1 MKAATITAAAL
12 LLAGSG
18 AFSTARADTASANCE
33 VREDGKVKKDASGPC
48 EFSQRQGYVDIKLKS
63 GFTYSLSPDGDKPN
77 QYKDA
82 KGHKVERVMNG
93 ENQVYKW
100 DEKKI
105 IVSFGGNS
113 SGDDGGN
120 GSSGGG
126 EVGDPTPGLQD
137 LVNGKLRGGE
147 IEDELSKRGWKQG
160 KTDVQGDDVYS
171 HFYKGN
177 QCIVVRFDKSR
188 HAASIVNGMMI
199 DCKK

>member
-18 AFSTARADTASANCE
+18 AFTTARADSASANCE
-33 VREDGKVKKDASGPC
+33 VREDGKVKKEASGPC

-63 GFTYSLSPDGDKPN
+63 GFSYSLSPDGDKPN

-105 IVSFGGNS
+105 IVSFDGGSGGNA
-113 SGDDGGN
+113 DGG
-120 GSSGGG
+120 GGG
-126 EVGDPTPGLQD
+126 EVGDPVAGLQD
-137 LVNGKLRGGE
+137 LVHGKMRGGE
-147 IEDELSKRGWKQG
+147 VEDELAKRGWKQG
-160 KTDVQGDDVYS
+160 KVDVQGDDVFS
-171 HFYKGN
+171 HFYKGD
-177 QCIVVRFDKSR
+177 QCVVVKFDKSR
-188 HAASIVNGMMI
+188 HVESIVNGMMI
-199 DCKK
+199 DCKG

>member
-12 LLAGSG
+12 LLASNGT
-18 AFSTARADTASANCE
+18 FTTARADSASASCE

-48 EFSQRQGYVDIKLKS
+48 EFSQRQGYVDIKLKN
-63 GFTYSLSPDGDKPN
+63 GFTHSLSPVGDKPN
-77 QYKDA
+77 RYKDA
-82 KGHKVERVMNG
+82 KGHEVERSMNG

-100 DEKKI
+100 DDRKI
-105 IVSFGGNS
+105 IVSFGGS
-113 SGDDGGN
+113 SGSAGG
-120 GSSGGG
+120 SSASGGG

-137 LVNGKLRGGE
+137 LVNGELRGGE
-147 IEDELSKRGWKQG
+147 IEDELSKRGWTQG

>member
-1 MKAATITAAAL
+1 MKRTITAAAI

-18 AFSTARADTASANCE
+18 AFTTARADTASASCE

-48 EFSQRQGYVDIKLKS
+48 EFSQRQGYVDIKLKN
-63 GFTYSLSPDGDKPN
+63 GFTHSLSPVGDEPN
-77 QYKDA
+77 DYKDA
-82 KGHKVERVMNG
+82 KGHKVERSMNG
-93 ENQVYKW
+93 QNQVYKW
-100 DEKKI
+100 DDRKI
-105 IVSFGGNS
+105 IVSF
-113 SGDDGGN
+113 DGGSDGAGG
-120 GSSGGG
+120 GSANSGGG

-147 IEDELSKRGWKQG
+147 IEDELSKRGWTQG

>member
-1 MKAATITAAAL
+1 MRVATITASAL
-12 LLAGSG
+12 LLATSG
-18 AFSTARADTASANCE
+18 TFTIARGDTASASCE
-33 VREDGKVKKDASGPC
+33 VREDGKVKKEASGPC

-63 GFTYSLSPDGDKPN
+63 GFTYSLSPEGDKPSL
-77 QYKDA
+77 YRDA

-93 ENQVYKW
+93 ESQVYKW
-100 DEKKI
+100 DDKKI
-105 IVSFGGNS
+105 IVSFDGVSGRAGGG
-113 SGDDGGN
+113 SGN
-120 GSSGGG
+120 SGGG

-147 IEDELSKRGWKQG
+147 IEDELSKRGWTQG

-188 HAASIVNGMMI
+188 HAASIVNGVMT
-199 DCKK
+199 DCKQ

>member
-82 KGHKVERVMNG
+82 KGHKV
-93 ENQVYKW
+93 
-100 DEKKI
+100 
-105 IVSFGGNS
+105 
-113 SGDDGGN
+113 
-120 GSSGGG
+120 
-126 EVGDPTPGLQD
+126 
-137 LVNGKLRGGE
+137 
-147 IEDELSKRGWKQG
+147 
-160 KTDVQGDDVYS
+160 
-171 HFYKGN
+171 
-177 QCIVVRFDKSR
+177 
-188 HAASIVNGMMI
+188 
-199 DCKK
+199 

>member
-18 AFSTARADTASANCE
+18 AFTTARADSASANCE
-33 VREDGKVKKDASGPC
+33 VREDGKVKKEASGPC

-113 SGDDGGN
+113 GGDDGGSADV
-120 GSSGGG
+120 GSSAS
-126 EVGDPTPGLQD
+126 DLQD
-137 LVNGKLRGGE
+137 LVHSKLRGGE
-147 IEDELSKRGWKQG
+147 VEDELAKRGWKQG
-160 KTDVQGDDVYS
+160 KTDVSGDDVWS
-171 HFYKGN
+171 HFWKGDHCVIVKFN
-177 QCIVVRFDKSR
+177 QSR
-188 HAASIVNGMMI
+188 HVESIVNSVMT
-199 DCKK
+199 DCKG